1 MSGPVSDTNAFDSI
15 HFGIIDSTNSD
26 SMKEQPAGVTLSYT
40 GSRSGDYVEM
50 LIYCSEEEFNF
61 SNSYQE
67 HTDLKSGSQYSQMTM
82 NSKHGC

>member
-1 MSGPVSDTNAFDSI
+1 MSGPVSDTNAFGSI
-15 HFGIIDSTNSD
+15 GFEIIDSANSD
-26 SMKEQPAGVTLSYT
+26 SMTEQTAGVKLSYT

-67 HTDLKSGSQYSQMTM
+67 HTDLKSGS
-82 NSKHGC
+82 